1 MFGLAGMLRFG
12 IRNEELSL
20 CILVVSSD
28 VFCAKL
34 SDALYS
40 YSKKQGRFKL
50 IIHECRRVQDV
61 INVASNL
68 RVDFIVFGIDTRIGN
83 CLEEVEEDIKAS
95 STAFTLGRM
104 CFVHDDGIKLFE
116 MSVSCNDIWDLQS
129 KYGGYVLAGSVSSEA
144 KCLYLAERILKLIS
158 TVSGVN
164 SGLPY
169 IWCPGL
175 NAEQ

>member
-1 MFGLAGMLRFG
+1 MLRYG
-12 IRNEELSL
+12 IREEELSL

-34 SDALYS
+34 SDAIYNC
-40 YSKKQGRFKL
+40 SKKQGGFKL
-50 IIHECRRVQDV
+50 LIHECRRVQDV
-61 INVASNL
+61 INVAVNP
-68 RVDFIVFGIDTRIGN
+68 RVDFIVYGIDTRVVT
-83 CLEEVEEDIKAS
+83 CLEEVEKDIKVS

-116 MSVSCNDIWDLQS
+116 MAVSYNDVWDLQS
-129 KYGGYVLAGSVSSEA
+129 KYGGYILAGSVASEA
-144 KCLYLAERILKLIS
+144 KCLYLAKRILKLIS

-175 NAEQ
+175 NVEQ

>member
-1 MFGLAGMLRFG
+1 MLRFG

-20 CILVVSSD
+20 CVLVVSSD
-28 VFCAKL
+28 IFCAKL

-61 INVASNL
+61 INVASNP
-68 RVDFIVFGIDTRIGN
+68 RVDFIVFGIDSRNGS
-83 CLEEVEEDIKAS
+83 CLQEVEEDIKVLSA
-95 STAFTLGRM
+95 AFILGRM
-104 CFVHDDGIKLFE
+104 CFVHDNGIKPFE
-116 MSVSCNDIWDLQS
+116 MSVSCNDIWDLQT
-129 KYGGYVLAGSVSSEA
+129 KYGGYVLTGSVASEP

-158 TVSGVN
+158 IASGVN

-169 IWCPGL
+169 IWCSGL
-175 NAEQ
+175 NVEQ

>member
-1 MFGLAGMLRFG
+1 MLRYG
-12 IRNEELSL
+12 IRDEELSL

-28 VFCAKL
+28 AFCEKV

-40 YSKKQGRFKL
+40 CSKKQGRFKL
-50 IIHECRRVQDV
+50 LIHECRRVQDV
-61 INVASNL
+61 INVAIKP
-68 RVDFIVFGIDTRIGN
+68 RVDFIVFGIDTRVGS
-83 CLEEVEEDIKAS
+83 CLEEVEEDIKVS
-95 STAFTLGRM
+95 SNAFTLGRM

-116 MSVSCNDIWDLQS
+116 MSVSYNDIWDLQS
-129 KYGGYVLAGSVSSEA
+129 KYGGYVLAGSVESES

-169 IWCPGL
+169 IWCPGF
-175 NAEQ
+175 NVEQ